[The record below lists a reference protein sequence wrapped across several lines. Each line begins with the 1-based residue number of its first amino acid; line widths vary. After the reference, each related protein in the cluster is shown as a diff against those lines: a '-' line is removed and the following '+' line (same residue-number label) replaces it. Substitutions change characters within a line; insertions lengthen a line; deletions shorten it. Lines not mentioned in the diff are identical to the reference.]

1 MAMPLIDDRSLDH
14 VIYPESDDEP
24 MSECALQGLAIRTLV
39 LGFERLYSG
48 RDDVF
53 VGADQFWYPVK
64 GEPKIVAAPD
74 TMVVVG
80 LPVKPTLRE
89 IGSYRQWEHGG
100 HVALAI
106 EVLSPSNTWAEMVRK
121 RQFYDRHG
129 VDEYWVFDP
138 AAGALEVWVREADAL
153 SERAVPETGLVSP
166 TSGVLLKVVAG
177 ELAVHDP
184 GGGRRW
190 LSPLDEVARAE
201 HGAAR
206 AEHEAA
212 RAEHEAARAD
222 AAERR
227 LSELEARLA
236 ELERTQSGT

>member
-14 VIYPESDDEP
+14 VIYPESDGEP

-106 EVLSPSNTWAEMVRK
+106 EVLSPSDTWAEMVRK

-153 SERAVPETGLVSP
+153 SERAVPE
-166 TSGVLLKVVAG
+166 SGASRARSG
-177 ELAVHDP
+177 ASRARS
-184 GGGRRW
+184 GASRARSGASRRR
-190 LSPLDEVARAE
+190 RA
-201 HGAAR
+201 
-206 AEHEAA
+206 
-212 RAEHEAARAD
+212 
-222 AAERR
+222 AAERAGG
-227 LSELEARLA
+227 S
-236 ELERTQSGT
+236 SGGTRAHSVRHLIGMATMITIGAPA

>member
-106 EVLSPSNTWAEMVRK
+106 EVLSPSDTWAEMVRK

-129 VDEYWVFDP
+129 VTEYWVIDP
-138 AAGALEVWVREADAL
+138 HPGRFTLEVWVRDGDRLVEQF
-153 SERAVPETGLVSP
+153 VPAAGWVSP
-166 TSGVLLKVVAG
+166 TTDVRAQMTDEG
-177 ELAVHDP
+177 LAVFDP
-184 GGGRRW
+184 GTERRW
-190 LSPLDEVARAE
+190 LPPFE
-201 HGAAR
+201 
-206 AEHEAA
+206 EAT
-212 RAEHEAARAD
+212 RAD
-222 AAERR
+222 VAEARNR
-227 LSELEARLA
+227 ELEARIA
-236 ELERTQSGT
+236 ELEANQPC

>member
-80 LPVKPTLRE
+80 LSAQPLPLR
-89 IGSYRQWEHGG
+89 S
-100 HVALAI
+100 
-106 EVLSPSNTWAEMVRK
+106 
-121 RQFYDRHG
+121 
-129 VDEYWVFDP
+129 
-138 AAGALEVWVREADAL
+138 AA
-153 SERAVPETGLVSP
+153 
-166 TSGVLLKVVAG
+166 VVADSPPVG
-177 ELAVHDP
+177 VPSVPLALP
-184 GGGRRW
+184 
-190 LSPLDEVARAE
+190 
-201 HGAAR
+201 
-206 AEHEAA
+206 
-212 RAEHEAARAD
+212 
-222 AAERR
+222 
-227 LSELEARLA
+227 
-236 ELERTQSGT
+236 

>member
-80 LPVKPTLRE
+80 LPVRPTLRE

-129 VDEYWVFDP
+129 VDE
-138 AAGALEVWVREADAL
+138 
-153 SERAVPETGLVSP
+153 
-166 TSGVLLKVVAG
+166 
-177 ELAVHDP
+177 
-184 GGGRRW
+184 
-190 LSPLDEVARAE
+190 
-201 HGAAR
+201 
-206 AEHEAA
+206 HEAA

-236 ELERTQSGT
+236 ALERTQSGT